1 MARRQSIGST
11 LTTCNNTQS
20 VVLYCIIK
28 KNAKEWLKG
37 KVHSIRGDGSV
48 ALETNSFSTF
58 LGGRQRF
65 HTKQIR
71 QHLKSN
77 QINGKG

>member
-20 VVLYCIIK
+20 VVLYNNK
-28 KNAKEWLKG
+28 SAKEWLKG